1 MMTDEMLYR
10 AAKQV
15 NTAIV
20 EHWEQ
25 HEVEEHS
32 FSLRF
37 ERRIRRL
44 TRKANNPQLYRFLNK
59 VACLLLIALVSFA
72 AVMTFDV
79 EARAAFVRWVKEIY
93 EEHIIYRFYGDR
105 EESASLNYRVTW
117 VPEGFELV
125 EGHKSIVSRGEYYQK
140 GDNILEGFAV
150 YWSLNED
157 GDQSMIVTHGE
168 YDHSFLDINGHK
180 AELYDD
186 ISEDESDIIIW
197 FDEEKSMDFHINYL
211 NISLEDAIKIAENI
225 VPVEEEKVYLDYHVT
240 WVPEGY
246 VLLDEVYK
254 DSQCFSIYDNPD
266 TGDCVL
272 FECYDLSV
280 FDLMKLF
287 ADDNYNQ
294 IEVMVNGIKADFYQS
309 KVESESNNLI
319 WHNENESLI
328 FSVDSYLPMEDMIKI
343 AESVQKVN

>member
-1 MMTDEMLYR
+1 MISEERMAQ
-10 AAKQV
+10 AAAQASEALQQYW
-15 NTAIV
+15 NSCDMEI
-20 EHWEQ
+20 
-25 HEVEEHS
+25 HE
-32 FSLRF
+32 FSPRF
-37 ERRIRRL
+37 QRKMRRL
-44 TRKANNPQLYRFLNK
+44 IGEVKHPYLHRALKSAACVLLVFL
-59 VACLLLIALVSFA
+59 IGFA
-72 AVMTFDV
+72 SVLTFSV
-79 EARAAFVRWVKEIY
+79 EARAAFVSWVKEIY
-93 EEHIIYRFYGDR
+93 EDSIVYRFYGDR

-125 EGHKSIVSRGEYYQK
+125 EGHKSIVTRGEYYEK
-140 GDNILEGFAV
+140 GDNILEAFSV

-211 NISLEDAIKIAENI
+211 NISLEDAIKIAESI

-246 VLLDEVYK
+246 VLVDEVYEN
-254 DSQCFSIYDNPD
+254 SVCFSIYDNPD
-266 TGDCVL
+266 TGDGFL
-272 FECYDLSV
+272 FECYDLNV
-280 FDLMKLF
+280 CDCMALF

-343 AESVQKVN
+343 AESIQKVN